1 MKLKNLLKLFIIMFL
16 SITTILVFNKN
27 VYAEEINNDDV
38 ESITYTPAT
47 THFYYENKDGE
58 WEKDANNQD
67 YYKYGYWFEND
78 DKLKIKLKNNEEKN
92 YTYKAYD
99 EYQGFYNDNDE
110 LLEPDVWINTDQETN
125 HWYIGGENNYYTLN
139 YKGIETKY
147 YFEIKENPIKFA
159 KFIPSTKRVCIEN
172 IDGEKRTTTIW
183 NETTQQNEEEEYFEY
198 FYEEFIDG
206 DKLEVEYKDE
216 NKGKITY
223 TYNYEN
229 RGFYD
234 SNGNK
239 PEYDEV
245 TQITNQHNVHWEKNK
260 ENFYWVGYMGFE
272 EKVYVDVVENYV
284 ESIDY
289 TPKNLFEYVE
299 ETNGRYIEDE
309 PKYFAYDYY
318 KQEGDILTVNYTQ
331 NSGKGTKTFEYIY
344 DDKFGDC
351 YKSNDGEIIKSYD
364 VILEDDQENNHW
376 TTNKENYITVKYK
389 GITTQKKVTIKE
401 NPIQKIKLIKK
412 KPIEIYEGA
421 NGYNHTVTI
430 WNPETEE
437 DEEKTYFCYTYS
449 VFEIGDKL
457 IVNDTE
463 YEYKEIHNE
472 EEDYYQDAFCS
483 ESGDILD
490 DDYIYTDDNQSY
502 YNQWK
507 INGTNKI
514 TVSYMGREDY
524 IFVTIKDNPV
534 KSIEYKPAN
543 GGYKLIE
550 DTNGYYDTD
559 DNFFY
564 YSVDFH
570 QLGNILIVHSEEETK
585 TYKFY
590 YEGEG
595 HAKLGYYTEDGKDF
609 ISIYDISINDNQY
622 NNHWEKG
629 KENFVTVEYLGK
641 SVKVPVELVSNDVES
656 IKYEAV
662 SPYEIEE
669 NTGGFWD
676 NITIDGKDT
685 SVYIYNVELK
695 DGDKLKVTKT
705 DKTTETYEYKQ
716 YKDTN
721 KCGFYNGNEL
731 VIHAYDGNT
740 FYYYDDQYDGK
751 LWNVGNDNYF
761 TVWYKGKEAKVNVT
775 ILSKC
780 KHEKT
785 ELKNAKEATCSSEGY
800 TGDIICTE
808 CGETIKTGT
817 KIAKLEHT
825 PKSAVI
831 ENENPATCSKEGSY
845 DEVVYCSVCNNEIS
859 RTVKSIAKLEH
870 NYNTITTSGTL
881 STDGSIVEKCTV
893 CGEVKTAT
901 SISYPNTISLSKTS
915 FTYNKKVQKP
925 TFIVKDINGNVID
938 SSNYTITYS
947 NNNSKNVG
955 EYTATITFKNNYTG
969 TKTLNYTIKPKGTT
983 LKKLTAGKKQFKA
996 IWKAQKT
1003 QTTGY
1008 EIQYSTN
1015 KKFKSGNKKAKVKKN
1030 KTTSSTIKKLK
1041 AKKKYYVRI
1050 RTYKTVNGKKIYS
1063 DWSKAK
1069 KVTTKR

>member
-1 MKLKNLLKLFIIMFL
+1 MKLKNLLKLFIIML
-16 SITTILVFNKN
+16 ISIITILVFNKN
-27 VYAEEINNDDV
+27 VYAEEINSDDV

-172 IDGEKRTTTIW
+172 IDGEKRTITKW
-183 NETTQQNEEEEYFEY
+183 NEATQQNEEEEYFEY

-260 ENFYWVGYMGFE
+260 ENFYWVEYMGFE

-289 TPKNLFEYVE
+289 TPKNLYEYIE
-299 ETNGRYIEDE
+299 GTNGEYTEDE
-309 PKYFAYDYY
+309 PKYFEYNCYQ
-318 KQEGDILTVNYTQ
+318 QEGDILTVNYTQ
-331 NSGKGTKTFEYIY
+331 NSGKGTKTFEYTY
-344 DDKFGDC
+344 DDTYGYY

-364 VILEDDQENNHW
+364 VVFEDNQENNHW
-376 TTNKENYITVKYK
+376 EINKDNYITIKYK
-389 GITTQKKVTIKE
+389 GIITQKKVTIKD
-401 NPIQKIKLIKK
+401 NPIQKIKVIKK
-412 KPIEIYEGA
+412 NPIEIYEGA
-421 NGYNHTVTI
+421 NGFNHTATI
-430 WNPETEE
+430 WNPETAKY
-437 DEEKTYFCYTYS
+437 EEKTYFCYSYS

-472 EEDYYQDAFCS
+472 KEDSYRDAFCS

-490 DDYIYTDDNQSY
+490 DVYTYDNQSY
-502 YNQWK
+502 NNQWK

-514 TVSYMGREDY
+514 TVNYMGREDY
-524 IFVTIKDNPV
+524 IYVTIKENPV
-534 KSIEYKPAN
+534 KSIEFKPAN
-543 GGYKLIE
+543 GGYKIIE

-559 DNFFY
+559 ENFFFY
-564 YSVDFH
+564 NVNFH
-570 QLGNILIVHSEEETK
+570 HLGDTLIVHTEDGTK

-595 HAKLGYYTEDGKDF
+595 HTEAGYYTDDGKDF
-609 ISIYDISINDNQY
+609 IMMHDISISEDQY

-641 SVKVPVELVSNDVES
+641 SVKVPVELISNDVES
-656 IKYEAV
+656 IKYEVA

-676 NITIDGKDT
+676 KITIDGKDT
-685 SVYIYNVELK
+685 DVYIYDVELK

-705 DKTTETYEYKQ
+705 DKTTETYEYKK
-716 YKDTN
+716 YNDIN

-731 VIHAYDGNT
+731 AIHAYDGNT

-761 TVWYKGKEAKVNVT
+761 TIWYKGKEAKVNVT

-785 ELKNAKEATCSSEGY
+785 ELKNAKEATYSSEGY
-800 TGDIICTE
+800 TGDTICTE
-808 CGETIKTGT
+808 CGKTIKTGT
-817 KIAKLEHT
+817 KIAQLEHT
-825 PKSAVI
+825 PESTVI

-845 DEVVYCSVCNNEIS
+845 D
-859 RTVKSIAKLEH
+859 
-870 NYNTITTSGTL
+870 
-881 STDGSIVEKCTV
+881 
-893 CGEVKTAT
+893 EVKTAT

-925 TFIVKDINGNVID
+925 TFVVKDSNGNVID

-947 NNNSKNVG
+947 KNNSKKVG

-996 IWKAQKT
+996 IWKAQKN